1 MNESDPIRALIDTG
15 RIDEAVA
22 QVEDGARTGDPASLW
37 RLADWRLFGLYG
49 PQDFGAAHMALAA
62 AAAKGLA
69 KAGRARAYLI
79 AAGIGCAPDFEG
91 AVAMLRA
98 VDDAESREQLA
109 LLEASPGLSEA
120 MGAPRTIL
128 SERPLIVRITGF
140 ASAEECDYLATRSAD
155 ALQPALVVDPVT
167 GEGKPDPVRRSDAM
181 SILALDE
188 DLVVHNLNRRIAAAT
203 GTSTRQGEPLNV
215 LRYAPGQEFRR
226 HHDAYAG
233 VPGPTQ
239 RILTVLVWLNDGYSG
254 GETVFTELGLRVAG
268 RKGDALVFRN
278 TLDDGR
284 RDERG
289 WHAGAPVGSGEKW
302 LASRWIRAGVYTPE

>member
-1 MNESDPIRALIDTG
+1 MNETDPIRALIDAG
-15 RIDEAVA
+15 QIDAAVA
-22 QVEDGARTGDPASLW
+22 QVEAGARGGDPASLW
-37 RLADWRLFGLYG
+37 RLADWRVFGLYG
-49 PQDFGAAHMALAA
+49 PQDFGVAHRALAA
-62 AAAKGLA
+62 AAERGMAQ
-69 KAGRARAYLI
+69 AGRARAYLT

-91 AVAMLRA
+91 AVTMLRA
-98 VDDAESREQLA
+98 LDDAESDRQLA
-109 LLEASPGLSEA
+109 MLERAPVLEDTLA
-120 MGAPRTIL
+120 APRTIL

-140 ASAEECDYLATRSAD
+140 ASIEECDYLTAHSA
-155 ALQPALVVDPVT
+155 AELRPALVVDPAT

-188 DLVVHNLNRRIAAAT
+188 DLVIHNLNRRIAAAT
-203 GTSTRQGEPLNV
+203 GTSTRQGEPLNI

-233 VPGPTQ
+233 VPGASQ
-239 RILTVLVWLNDGYSG
+239 RILTALIWLNDDYSG

-289 WHAGAPVGSGEKW
+289 WHAGAPVERGEKW
-302 LASRWIRAGVYTPE
+302 LASRWIRAGACTPE

>member
-1 MNESDPIRALIDTG
+1 MTESDPIRALIDAG

-22 QVEDGARTGDPASLW
+22 QVEGGARDGDPASLW
-37 RLADWRLFGLYG
+37 RQADWRLFGLYG
-49 PQDFGAAHMALAA
+49 PQDFGAAHAALAA

-69 KAGRARAYLI
+69 KAGRARAYLT

-98 VDDAESREQLA
+98 LGDAESEQQLA
-109 LLEASPGLSEA
+109 LLARAPGLDDA
-120 MGAPRTIL
+120 MRAPRTVL
-128 SERPLIVRITGF
+128 SERPLIVRIAGF
-140 ASAEECDYLATRSAD
+140 ASAEECDYLAAQSAA
-155 ALQPALVVDPVT
+155 ALQPALVVDPAT

-188 DLVVHNLNRRIAAAT
+188 DLVVHNFNRRIAAAT
-203 GTSTRQGEPLNV
+203 GTSTRQGEPLNI

-226 HHDAYAG
+226 HHDAYTG
-233 VPGPTQ
+233 VPGATQ

-254 GETVFTELGLRVAG
+254 GETVFTELGLRVSG
-268 RKGDALVFRN
+268 RRGDALVFRN

-289 WHAGAPVGSGEKW
+289 WHAGAPVERGEKW